1 MPIFGRGC
9 LARKTM
15 KIAPRTPRE
24 KQNQRMTC
32 PSFCSL
38 AIPNSVDAENQ
49 LEAIRFMTSGNTVRL
64 DIAGPNPTPN
74 ESKHIESQY
83 SEYLA
88 AQAGT
93 RIARGA
99 CGSGA
104 TIKLETRERK
114 SSSATTLAS
123 LHGAHIVF
131 PGNSKISGIF
141 TKLAGG

>member
-88 AQAGT
+88 AQA
-93 RIARGA
+93 
-99 CGSGA
+99 
-104 TIKLETRERK
+104 ERERQREQELQEER
-114 SSSATTLAS
+114 AEAARRL
-123 LHGAHIVF
+123 
-131 PGNSKISGIF
+131 NSKRE
-141 TKLAGG
+141 KENLAPRRR

>member
-64 DIAGPNPTPN
+64 ISQDQIRHRTKASTSKDTNRITLRRKPNV
-74 ESKHIESQY
+74 K
-83 SEYLA
+83 
-88 AQAGT
+88 
-93 RIARGA
+93 
-99 CGSGA
+99 GSRN
-104 TIKLETRERK
+104 KKQRDD
-114 SSSATTLAS
+114 
-123 LHGAHIVF
+123 
-131 PGNSKISGIF
+131 
-141 TKLAGG
+141 